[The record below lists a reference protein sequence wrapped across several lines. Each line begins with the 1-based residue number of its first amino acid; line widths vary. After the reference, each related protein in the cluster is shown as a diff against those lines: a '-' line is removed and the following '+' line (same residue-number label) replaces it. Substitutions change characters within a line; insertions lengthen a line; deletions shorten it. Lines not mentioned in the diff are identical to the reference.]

1 MRWPRVASCGGNHEH
16 DGQAC
21 QAGQVTVSWWRNQRS
36 SPQRL
41 DAYIRSS
48 LYITSAAWVPIAV
61 LPAISTPDADPVALA
76 AVITVLVAQTIA
88 CLALLR
94 AGLSTLLGGPPPD
107 RRLVIATV
115 GLTAAGLLTAFWAF
129 ADPAAAD
136 FVTIGWIA
144 AVFGGSLTAAL
155 TPVLN
160 PRALYAGIGTGAAIT
175 AAWYA
180 VAGVDDRAG
189 SLGVGLFYAV
199 VVGFVVGI
207 DRLAEWMLVLIWEID
222 ASRTV
227 QARLAVAEERLR
239 FARDFHD
246 VLGRNLTLI
255 AVTSDLAA
263 GLARRGDPEAV
274 DKMLQVRRIAHE
286 SAREVR
292 EVVTGYRA
300 TDLDTELTGARSV
313 LRAAGIN
320 TRIVGDS
327 TSIPREA
334 QVAFGWVLR
343 ESTTNV
349 IRHSNATTCT
359 IELGSPPPAEPGAPS
374 LAVLQVRNDGAT
386 TADPE
391 HPPGHGLAGLRER
404 MTALGGHLTAGAE
417 PGGWFTIQASLPA
430 SNSAPAAALDPAR

>member
-1 MRWPRVASCGGNHEH
+1 M
-16 DGQAC
+16 
-21 QAGQVTVSWWRNQRS
+21 TVSRWWNQRS

-41 DAYIRSS
+41 DMYIRWS
-48 LYITSAAWVPIAV
+48 LYLTSASLVPIAL
-61 LPAISTPDADPVALA
+61 LPVTSTPDANPAALA
-76 AVITVLVAQTIA
+76 VMLTVVVAQTIA
-88 CLALLR
+88 CIALLR

-180 VAGVDDRAG
+180 VAGGDDRAG

-263 GLARRGDPEAV
+263 GLARRGDPDAV
-274 DKMLQVRRIAHE
+274 DKMIEVRRLAHE

-313 LRAAGIN
+313 LRAAG
-320 TRIVGDS
+320 S
-327 TSIPREA
+327 TPASSATATAFPGMPRWRS
-334 QVAFGWVLR
+334 GGYCGR
-343 ESTTNV
+343 PPPTSSGT
-349 IRHSNATTCT
+349 AT
-359 IELGSPPPAEPGAPS
+359 PPPAPSNSTTHPGPS
-374 LAVLQVRNDGAT
+374 LARPASQCCKYAT
-386 TADPE
+386 TA
-391 HPPGHGLAGLRER
+391 RR
-404 MTALGGHLTAGAE
+404 
-417 PGGWFTIQASLPA
+417 
-430 SNSAPAAALDPAR
+430 PARETRPGTASPVSGNA

>member
-1 MRWPRVASCGGNHEH
+1 M
-16 DGQAC
+16 
-21 QAGQVTVSWWRNQRS
+21 SWWRNQRS

-48 LYITSAAWVPIAV
+48 LYITSAAWVPIAI
-61 LPAISTPDADPVALA
+61 LPAMNTPAAEVALA
-76 AVITVLVAQTIA
+76 AVLMVLVAQTIA

-94 AGLSTLLGGPPPD
+94 AGLRTLLGGPPPD
-107 RRLVIATV
+107 RRLVIAAAV
-115 GLTAAGLLTAFWAF
+115 LTAAGLLTAFWVFPRPAT
-129 ADPAAAD
+129 ADS
-136 FVTIGWIA
+136 VTIGVIA
-144 AVFGGSLTAAL
+144 AVFGGSLTSAL

-160 PRALYAGIGTGAAIT
+160 RPVLYAGIGVGAAIT
-175 AAWYA
+175 TAWYA
-180 VAGVDDRAG
+180 VTGGNDWAT

-199 VVGFVVGI
+199 VVGFVVGM
-207 DRLAEWMLVLIWEID
+207 DRISEWMLVLIWEID
-222 ASRTV
+222 ASRTA

-246 VLGRNLTLI
+246 VLGRNLTSI

-274 DKMLQVRRIAHE
+274 EKMLQVRRIAHE

-327 TSIPREA
+327 TSIPRDA

>member
-1 MRWPRVASCGGNHEH
+1 
-16 DGQAC
+16 
-21 QAGQVTVSWWRNQRS
+21 VTVSRWWNQRS

-41 DAYIRSS
+41 DAYIRWS
-48 LYITSAAWVPIAV
+48 LYLTSASLVPIAL
-61 LPAISTPDADPVALA
+61 LPITSTPDANPAALA
-76 AVITVLVAQTIA
+76 AMLTVMVAQTIA
-88 CLALLR
+88 CIALLR

-115 GLTAAGLLTAFWAF
+115 ALTGAGLLAAFWAF

-136 FVTIGWIA
+136 FVTIGLIA
-144 AVFGGSLTAAL
+144 AVFGGSLTSAL

-160 PRALYAGIGTGAAIT
+160 RRALYAGIGIGAAIT

-180 VAGVDDRAG
+180 VAGGDDRAG
-189 SLGVGLFYAV
+189 SLGMGLFYAV

-207 DRLAEWMLVLIWEID
+207 DRISEWMLVLIWEID

-263 GLARRGDPEAV
+263 GLARRGDPHAV
-274 DKMLQVRRIAHE
+274 DKMLEVRRIAHE

-320 TRIVGDS
+320 TRIIGDS
-327 TSIPREA
+327 TCIPGDA
-334 QVAFGWVLR
+334 QVAFAWVLR
-343 ESTTNV
+343 EATTNV

-359 IELGSPPPAEPGAPS
+359 IELGSQPRTEAGATDT
-374 LAVLQVRNDGAT
+374 AVMQIRNDGSPT
-386 TADPE
+386 PE
-391 HPPGHGLAGLRER
+391 PFHAPGHGLAGLRER
-404 MTALGGHLTAGAE
+404 MTALGGHFAAGPQ
-417 PGGWFTIQASLPA
+417 PGGWFTVDARLPMTQNA
-430 SNSAPAAALDPAR
+430 PVMTGESAP

>member
-115 GLTAAGLLTAFWAF
+115 ALTAAGLLTAFWAF
-129 ADPAAAD
+129 PGSATADSLT
-136 FVTIGWIA
+136 VGLIA
-144 AVFGGSLTAAL
+144 AVFGGSLTSAL

-160 PRALYAGIGTGAAIT
+160 RPALYAGIGAGAAIT
-175 AAWYA
+175 TAWSA
-180 VAGVDDRAG
+180 VAGGGDWPK
-189 SLGVGLFYAV
+189 SIGVGLFYAV
-199 VVGFVVGI
+199 VVGFVVGM
-207 DRLAEWMLVLIWEID
+207 DRISEWMLVLIWEID
-222 ASRTV
+222 ASRTA

-274 DKMLQVRRIAHE
+274 EKMLQVRRIAHE

-313 LRAAGIN
+313 LRAAG
-320 TRIVGDS
+320 S
-327 TSIPREA
+327 TPASSATATAFPGMPRWRS
-334 QVAFGWVLR
+334 GGYCGR
-343 ESTTNV
+343 PPPTSSGT
-349 IRHSNATTCT
+349 AT
-359 IELGSPPPAEPGAPS
+359 PPPAPSNSTTHPGPS
-374 LAVLQVRNDGAT
+374 LAR
-386 TADPE
+386 
-391 HPPGHGLAGLRER
+391 
-404 MTALGGHLTAGAE
+404 
-417 PGGWFTIQASLPA
+417 PA
-430 SNSAPAAALDPAR
+430 SQCCKYA